1 MPYYLYLQ
9 SKWKHFT
16 GNIYV
21 LRERADLYWAGAG
34 ALSPVSSLGIS
45 VLTPR
50 LETLLTLRNPAF
62 QGISDES
69 SILLTW
75 QT

>member
-1 MPYYLYLQ
+1 MESVESMESMRAMPHFHKQCTADAGPEQARGLQ
-9 SKWKHFT
+9 
-16 GNIYV
+16 
-21 LRERADLYWAGAG
+21 
-34 ALSPVSSLGIS
+34 SPVSSPGIS

-62 QGISDES
+62 QGISDGS

>member
-1 MPYYLYLQ
+1 MESMYAMRAMPHIHKQ
-9 SKWKHFT
+9 CT
-16 GNIYV
+16 
-21 LRERADLYWAGAG
+21 ADAGPELG
-34 ALSPVSSLGIS
+34 GVSPVSSLGIS
-45 VLTPR
+45 VLTPQ
-50 LETLLTLRNPAF
+50 LETVLTLRNPAF